1 MNSPVFHQIRLQ
13 VNYLS
18 NALLSILLLP
28 YLINSSS
35 PDSPSRLVLVSSF
48 AHFFVPELKASDL
61 RDNILETINQPEFGN
76 TFVTILLCML
86 NCDQM

>member
-1 MNSPVFHQIRLQ
+1 

-48 AHFFVPELKASDL
+48 AHYLDSKLKATSS
-61 RDNILETINQPEFGN
+61 RNNILETVNQPKFGIGS
-76 TFVTILLCML
+76 VSLLSCMSSYAKK
-86 NCDQM
+86 

>member
-1 MNSPVFHQIRLQ
+1 M
-13 VNYLS
+13 NYLS

-48 AHFFVPELKASDL
+48 AHFFAPDLKSDSQ
-61 RDNILETINQPEFGN
+61 DEILQTINHPDFGN
-76 TFVTILLCML
+76 GSVTFVLYIS
-86 NCDQM
+86 NYYQE